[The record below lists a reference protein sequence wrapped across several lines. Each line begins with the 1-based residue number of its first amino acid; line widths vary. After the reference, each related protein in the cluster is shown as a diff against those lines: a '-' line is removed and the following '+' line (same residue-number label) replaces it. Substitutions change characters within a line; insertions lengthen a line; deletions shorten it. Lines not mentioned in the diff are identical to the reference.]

1 MSNNIKTRDELTIS
15 DNKEK
20 SLKNFILEWSEI
32 IFKVGLIV
40 GSIIAFCFYFFYVGA
55 MPSIGS
61 VGDTTIFII
70 MIACIGSFIVAI
82 FTFMSLP
89 TLFFDDKR
97 YAKYLRKT
105 IILWNW
111 IIWIFNLI
119 IKIFNKM
126 KKEKISNFN
135 GKVKE
140 STIFFIAVAF
150 STIILILETKYL
162 IIKKNLFNYQEWMI
176 LIYIAIP
183 SIVFKIKNS
192 DTPFITYIVFQFAMT
207 VYLLLF
213 TGIND
218 KNVTV
223 IFLLVFLISV
233 ILFNIMIL
241 KVIHEKIDISYK
253 IIPIEKAKNLISKSQ
268 QDKNFYIL
276 FPIISGVFL
285 IMIQSIVW
293 SAQQVDNIFITKP
306 FEMLKLGHY
315 NAILQFKDDFIQKN
329 NPFESNKNNCEQG
342 IFFIRSSLGDEYIL
356 EELKKHEEYEKNKEN
371 KKNISI
377 YRIKKEFVVS
387 ETKTDNNIEHW
398 TKNCNSYEK
407 VTFQKDFIKKNNPFP
422 ENKKGCLTKVFWVQD
437 KGSTLELKE
446 STGIGDE
453 PYQILS
459 SYIVSRQ
466 KVKEAS
472 RTWLDCPSKKY
483 NSNIFPSFVYQ
494 IKYETK

>member
-233 ILFNIMIL
+233 ILF
-241 KVIHEKIDISYK
+241 DI
-253 IIPIEKAKNLISKSQ
+253 I
-268 QDKNFYIL
+268 
-276 FPIISGVFL
+276 
-285 IMIQSIVW
+285 
-293 SAQQVDNIFITKP
+293 
-306 FEMLKLGHY
+306 
-315 NAILQFKDDFIQKN
+315 
-329 NPFESNKNNCEQG
+329 
-342 IFFIRSSLGDEYIL
+342 
-356 EELKKHEEYEKNKEN
+356 
-371 KKNISI
+371 
-377 YRIKKEFVVS
+377 
-387 ETKTDNNIEHW
+387 
-398 TKNCNSYEK
+398 
-407 VTFQKDFIKKNNPFP
+407 
-422 ENKKGCLTKVFWVQD
+422 
-437 KGSTLELKE
+437 
-446 STGIGDE
+446 
-453 PYQILS
+453 
-459 SYIVSRQ
+459 
-466 KVKEAS
+466 
-472 RTWLDCPSKKY
+472 
-483 NSNIFPSFVYQ
+483 
-494 IKYETK
+494 